1 MFTLSLRS
9 CCLKFLISS
18 HLQLCHDLGSS
29 LKRLLFLSNDD
40 FWRMG
45 WIYARVQH
53 HIVFIY
59 NGGLI
64 FLIFEKLMLVDASA
78 SNFLAITSGQVV
90 LNKSLVME
98 RPSCSRIV
106 SVTPIAVPPSS
117 CVYFEVKGSN
127 LVRST
132 TRFIIPFF

>member
-1 MFTLSLRS
+1 M
-9 CCLKFLISS
+9 
-18 HLQLCHDLGSS
+18 QLCHDLGSC

-45 WIYARVQH
+45 WIYARLQH
-53 HIVFIY
+53 HIAFIY

-64 FLIFEKLMLVDASA
+64 FCILEKLMLTDASA
-78 SNFLAITSGQVV
+78 PNFLAITSGQVV

-117 CVYFEVKGSN
+117 RVTFKVKGPN

-132 TRFIIPFF
+132 TRFIIPFLINLRG